1 MHPKNGTNI
10 YQQVNVSTAD
20 PVKLVIMC
28 YDGAISSL
36 RLAREHYE
44 ARDYEAKAKALQKAC
59 DIIGELE
66 AALDLDRGG
75 EVAANLKNLYQYIL
89 RRLVEG
95 DLKRDLAPFDE
106 SIGILEELASAWREI
121 ARGPRRE
128 MAEIP
133 PQVYGQMK
141 DRPAMAGSGWRG

>member
-1 MHPKNGTNI
+1 
-10 YQQVNVSTAD
+10 
-20 PVKLVIMC
+20 
-28 YDGAISSL
+28 
-36 RLAREHYE
+36 
-44 ARDYEAKAKALQKAC
+44 
-59 DIIGELE
+59 
-66 AALDLDRGG
+66 
-75 EVAANLKNLYQYIL
+75 VAANLKSLYQYIL